1 MGFLQVLKTLSV
13 VFHMTVCGRVSE
25 TRNHGVVFFEF
36 LASEESTA
44 GVHVADVGAWMSMDG
59 LLVELMLGEE
69 WLDRAVAAVLR
80 RADMQRRCRSAAAI
94 AKDGCARRRNGW
106 HSRKY
111 FLGNKVRDKRKINKI
126 LAEK

>member
-44 GVHVADVGAWMSMDG
+44 SVPGVGAWMSMDG

-80 RADMQRRCRSAAAI
+80 HADMQRRCR
-94 AKDGCARRRNGW
+94 R
-106 HSRKY
+106 
-111 FLGNKVRDKRKINKI
+111 
-126 LAEK
+126 